1 MACPWELFE
10 LVDLETDCIVED
22 MELGVA
28 LPQRDDAAK
37 SQCTRWEHGHI
48 ETILRYVPRLLA
60 KGVRTGRIDLIAL
73 GLDLAVPPLSLLV
86 IMILTT
92 GALGAGSWLV
102 GGSMVPGVLSA
113 AQLVAVAIGVVAGW
127 WWWARERLPLRTLR
141 RCLSTCSG
149 RFRFT

>member
-1 MACPWELFE
+1 MGGRSAQHPCER
-10 LVDLETDCIVED
+10 C
-22 MELGVA
+22 
-28 LPQRDDAAK
+28 
-37 SQCTRWEHGHI
+37 
-48 ETILRYVPRLLA
+48 LRYVPRLLA

-92 GALGAGSWLV
+92 GALGAGAGLV

-127 WWWARERLPLRTLR
+127 WWWARERLPLRTLAAVPFYLLWKIPIYIAFLR
-141 RCLSTCSG
+141 RRQRAWRRTP
-149 RFRFT
+149 RDA